1 MSSNLENLPN
11 TEKEK
16 VEEEKILTEL
26 TEISSAL
33 KKLTKRDEKIQ
44 ILIKLN
50 EFLKE
55 NKEII
60 KEKFPSKLTSILN
73 SL

>member
-1 MSSNLENLPN
+1 MSSNLEKLPN
-11 TEKEK
+11 AEKEK